1 MSCGDEVVVFCPEG
15 CPDEYMGAR
24 LIGVPAMPLPLYPE
38 LKLALPRPA
47 VSEAIDTFEPDLIH
61 VVNPA
66 VLGLGGIWLAKTKN
80 IPLIAS
86 YHTHLPKYLEHY
98 GMGMLEPLLWE
109 LLKAAHNQALLNLC
123 TSTAMVQELSDKGI
137 QHTAL
142 WQRGVDTE
150 LLRPALRS
158 NAMRHRLLGG
168 HDDRGALLL
177 YVGRLSAEKQIE
189 RIRPVLEAL
198 PDTRLALVGDGPHRQ
213 QLEKHFA
220 GTATTFVGY
229 LAGED
234 LASAYACGDA
244 FLFPSSTETLGLVL
258 LEAMAAGCPVVG
270 ANRGGIPDIITDGV
284 NGCLYEPDGED
295 GGAASLIEATQRLLG
310 LRLPNN
316 PQRWWLCPQSAF
328 PVVADGVHR
337 PQEQGVYQVEL
348 PAPDECVRFAS
359 LLIVDRRRAA
369 GRHDRHGLPANG
381 AASHCFLGPDGGA
394 PYRLRVARALCVG
407 CLYR

>member
-1 MSCGDEVVVFCPEG
+1 MCIRDRG
-15 CPDEYMGAR
+15 CPDHYMGAR

-47 VSEAIDTFEPDLIH
+47 VSEAIDDFQPDLIH

-66 VLGLGGIWLAKTKN
+66 VLGLGGIWLAKTKS
-80 IPLIAS
+80 IPLVAS

-137 QHTAL
+137 QHTDL
-142 WQRGVDTE
+142 WQRGVDTD
-150 LLRPALRS
+150 LFRPQLRS
-158 NAMRHRLLGG
+158 DAMRQRLLGK

-198 PDTRLALVGDGPHRQ
+198 PDARLALVGDGPHRQ

-220 GTATTFVGY
+220 DTATTFVGY
-229 LAGED
+229 LAGEE
-234 LASAYACGDA
+234 LASAYASGDA

-270 ANRGGIPDIITDGV
+270 ANRGGIPDIITDGS
-284 NGCLYEPDGED
+284 NGCLYEPDGAD
-295 GGAASLIEATQRLLG
+295 GGAASLIQATRRLLG
-310 LRLPNN
+310 NDLERQALRNAARDEAE
-316 PQRWWLCPQSAF
+316 RWGWAGATEQLRGYYRGVLQQQDLN
-328 PVVADGVHR
+328 VA
-337 PQEQGVYQVEL
+337 
-348 PAPDECVRFAS
+348 A
-359 LLIVDRRRAA
+359 
-369 GRHDRHGLPANG
+369 
-381 AASHCFLGPDGGA
+381 
-394 PYRLRVARALCVG
+394 
-407 CLYR
+407 